1 LAFWSDFEMLLLL
14 LSNDEVFS
22 LENQLPNVKTNEEE
36 MLEIAKFKQTEL

>member
-1 LAFWSDFEMLLLL
+1 MAFWSDFELLLLL

-22 LENQLPNVKTNEEE
+22 LENQLPNVKTSED